1 MRALFVIL
9 HRCAGLAIAAFLFIA
24 GLTGSIIAWDHE
36 LDGWLNPD
44 LLYSSSRGPFFDPF
58 ELARHVEAS
67 DSRAFVTYLPLHFIA
82 GETVAVLVDARVN
95 PATGELYD
103 LGYNQVFVDPVTGTV
118 SGRREW
124 GALGFDRQHLV
135 PFLYKLHFSLCIPE
149 FWGVE
154 KWGVWLMGG
163 VALLWMADCF
173 FGFAL
178 TLPPKS
184 PIGGQSPGARW
195 RERWAKSWRIKWG
208 GSAFRLNF
216 DIHRAAGLWYWAL
229 LFIVA
234 LTAASLNLYS
244 EVARPA
250 VSLFSTF
257 TPTPYDLRVARPRN
271 DPVMPRVTM
280 REIAARAHVVAAL
293 RRWEAP
299 PGVIGYAQQYGVYN
313 VQFFEPGG
321 EYGRAGASPP
331 ELFFDGKDGRYI
343 GDRLPWHGTAGD
355 LFLQLQ
361 FPLHSGRIAGLAGRI
376 VITLTGLAVAALS
389 VTGVV
394 IWRKKRSA
402 RTIRI
407 QRSREIILTKTP
419 AAQYQHKQ
427 P

>member
-1 MRALFVIL
+1 MRAIFVLL
-9 HRCAGLAIAAFLFIA
+9 HRWAGLAIAAFLFVA

-44 LLYSSSRGPFFDPF
+44 LAYSSSVGPFLDPF
-58 ELARHVEAS
+58 ELARRVEAS
-67 DSRAFVTYLPLHFIA
+67 DSRAFVTYLPLHVIA
-82 GETVAVLVDARVN
+82 GETVPVLVDARVN
-95 PATGELYD
+95 PAAGELFD
-103 LGYNQVFVDPVTGTV
+103 LGYNQVFVDPITGTV
-118 SGRREW
+118 LGRREW

-154 KWGVWLMGG
+154 KWGVWLMGCT
-163 VALLWMADCF
+163 ALLWMADCF

-178 TLPPKS
+178 TLPPIS
-184 PIGGQSPGARW
+184 RGGSTPRGASW
-195 RERWAKSWRIKWG
+195 WGRWAKSWRIKWG

-216 DIHRAAGLWYWAL
+216 DIHRAAGLWCWAL

-234 LTAASLNLYS
+234 LTAASLNLYN
-244 EVARPA
+244 ELAQPA

-257 TPTPYDLRVARPRN
+257 TPTPYDLRVARPPN
-271 DPVMPRVTM
+271 DPIMPRVSM
-280 REIAARAHVVAAL
+280 REIALRAREVAAL
-293 RRWEAP
+293 RRWKAP

-331 ELFFDGKDGRYI
+331 ELFFDGEDGRYI

-376 VITLTGLAVAALS
+376 VISLTGFAVAALS

-394 IWRKKRSA
+394 IWWKKHRA
-402 RTIRI
+402 RASRI
-407 QRSREIILTKTP
+407 QKSREEILT
-419 AAQYQHKQ
+419 
-427 P
+427 